1 MEGVDTYNF
10 SLMNLVEGSIESFK
24 VLKYFLDAGL
34 WNRERSLQ
42 LQKNSIRSLMTE
54 GCGKN

>member
-42 LQKNSIRSLMTE
+42 LQKNTIRSLMTE
-54 GCGKN
+54 GCG